1 MAARPLDNRVF
12 LLGLAVVLSPVPVV
26 AEVKAV
32 VVAVGAVI
40 GSFALSWLLVEHVPP
55 PRRIP

>member
-1 MAARPLDNRVF
+1 
-12 LLGLAVVLSPVPVV
+12 VPVV